1 MSKILYEMYLLNL
14 RIVIIHFSAIIHA
27 VNSNPSF
34 WMPVGVAKLM
44 GNFSLPVG
52 VAKHMGNFSLPV
64 GVAKHMGNFSRNSDV
79 PGFMKI
85 KLYTESG
92 VNCGGYFVAMS
103 ICKNIDPG

>member
-52 VAKHMGNFSLPV
+52 VAKHMGNFS
-64 GVAKHMGNFSRNSDV
+64 RNSDV

>member
-1 MSKILYEMYLLNL
+1 MSMYLLNL

-34 WMPVGVAKLM
+34 WMPVGVAKL
-44 GNFSLPVG
+44 
-52 VAKHMGNFSLPV
+52 
-64 GVAKHMGNFSRNSDV
+64 MGNFSRNSDV

>member
-1 MSKILYEMYLLNL
+1 MYLLNL
-14 RIVIIHFSAIIHA
+14 RIVIIHFSTIIHA

-34 WMPVGVAKLM
+34 WV
-44 GNFSLPVG
+44 
-52 VAKHMGNFSLPV
+52 PV

-103 ICKNIDPG
+103 ICKKIDPG

>member
-44 GNFSLPVG
+44 GNFS
-52 VAKHMGNFSLPV
+52 
-64 GVAKHMGNFSRNSDV
+64 RNYENN
-79 PGFMKI
+79 GFMKI
-85 KLYTESG
+85 KLTTESG
-92 VNCGGYFVAMS
+92 YYCGGYFVAMS